1 MSRHSKNNT
10 ATHHFTYREKVAAG
24 HGTLKRR
31 YGKDSQLPF
40 GCCCL
45 CLKPILEKEEP
56 LASPCGYMYCKG
68 CIYANLLAQ
77 KQQIK
82 LDVAAYEAQEEGK
95 LAKEDAEVLAA
106 ERKLLESTLGVNRQV
121 DFIKSVDERARLQLS
136 SKIDLETTAE
146 KAKEM
151 QRTSFWVPGFTPSA
165 EVVLAKPDEFTKD
178 PMSGKALKLKQLMP
192 VHLKRSDKETKGE
205 SVVMCAVSNKA
216 ITHQMAVLLRPSGHV
231 VMESLLK
238 DMVLPTMTC
247 PISGLKLRS
256 QKDIVHLQAGGSS
269 FSAHS
274 TVEAKKYRPSMT

>member
-10 ATHHFTYREKVAAG
+10 ATHHFTYHEKVAAG

-31 YGKDSQLPF
+31 YGKDSQLAF

-45 CLKPILEKEEP
+45 CLKPILDKDEP
-56 LASPCGYMYCKG
+56 LASPCGYLFCKG

-82 LDVAAYEAQEEGK
+82 LDLAAYEVQEEAK
-95 LAKEDAEVLAA
+95 QAKEDAEKLAS
-106 ERKLLESTLGVNRQV
+106 ERKMLEASLGMSRPK
-121 DFIKSVDERARLQLS
+121 DFMKSAEERAKLQVM
-136 SKIDLETTAE
+136 SKVDLETTDE
-146 KAKEM
+146 KAKELK
-151 QRTSFWVPGFTPSA
+151 RTSFWVPDFTPTA
-165 EVVLAKPDEFTKD
+165 EVTLAKPDDFTKD
-178 PMSGKALKLKQLMP
+178 PMSGKPLKLKQLMP
-192 VHLKRSDKETKGE
+192 VHLKRSDAETKGE
-205 SVVMCAVSNKA
+205 TVVMCAVSNKA
-216 ITHQMAVLLRPSGHV
+216 ITHQLPVLLRPSGQII
-231 VMESLLK
+231 MESLLK

-247 PISGLKLRS
+247 PISGLKLR

>member
-10 ATHHFTYREKVAAG
+10 ATHHFTYREKAAAG

-31 YGKDSQLPF
+31 YGKDSQLAF

-45 CLKPILEKEEP
+45 CLKPIMEKEEP
-56 LASPCGYMYCKG
+56 LATPCGYLYCKG

-82 LDVAAYEAQEEGK
+82 LDIAAYEAQEEGK
-95 LAKEDAEVLAA
+95 LAKEDAAKLVE

-121 DFIKSVDERARLQLS
+121 DYMKTAEERAKLQLS
-136 SKIDLETTAE
+136 SKIDLETHAE
-146 KAKEM
+146 KAHELK
-151 QRTSFWVPGFTPSA
+151 RTSFWVPGFTPTA
-165 EVVLAKPDEFTKD
+165 EVTLAKPDEFTKD

-192 VHLKRSDKETKGE
+192 VHLKRSDEETKGE

-216 ITHQMAVLLRPSGHV
+216 ITHQLPVLLRPSGQV
-231 VMESLLK
+231 MMESLLK

-247 PISGLKLRS
+247 PISGLKLR
-256 QKDIVHLQAGGSS
+256 QKDIVTLQAGGSS